1 MDKGKRGAPAPHG
14 AKNLD
19 PQHDT
24 CEHFAWM
31 QSATENSSE
40 NFLFKSVYNTD
51 IDDDI
56 AGIHPMNCKY

>member
-1 MDKGKRGAPAPHG
+1 
-14 AKNLD
+14 
-19 PQHDT
+19 
-24 CEHFAWM
+24 M